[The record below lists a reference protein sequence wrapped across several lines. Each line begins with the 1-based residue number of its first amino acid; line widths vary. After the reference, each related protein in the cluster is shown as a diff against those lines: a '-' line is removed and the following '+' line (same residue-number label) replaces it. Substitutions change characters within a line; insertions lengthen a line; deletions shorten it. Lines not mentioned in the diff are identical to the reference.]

1 MYARAAIH
9 VDMYVRYVC
18 TYVYVYVVMCMCL
31 YAYMYATVDHQSRAL
46 KRDMAQLLRADTEL
60 GDWCALY
67 RITPL
72 ASSTH

>member
-1 MYARAAIH
+1 MYE
-9 VDMYVRYVC
+9 
-18 TYVYVYVVMCMCL
+18 YVYVVMCMCL
-31 YAYMYATVDHQSRAL
+31 YAYMYVYVCNSGLPIVRFEERHGSVV
-46 KRDMAQLLRADTEL
+46 KREL

>member
-1 MYARAAIH
+1 M
-9 VDMYVRYVC
+9 
-18 TYVYVYVVMCMCL
+18 YVYVYVVMCMCL
-31 YAYMYATVDHQSRAL
+31 YAYMYVSVCNSGPQS
-46 KRDMAQLLRADTEL
+46 TEL